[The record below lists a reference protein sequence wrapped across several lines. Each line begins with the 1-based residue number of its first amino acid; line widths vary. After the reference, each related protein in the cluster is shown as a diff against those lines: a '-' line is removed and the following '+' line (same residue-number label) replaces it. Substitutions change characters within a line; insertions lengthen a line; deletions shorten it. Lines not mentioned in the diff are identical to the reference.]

1 MSIVEEVNHHAVLLY
16 GSFDGELL
24 FVEAS
29 VTRYTLQEAMEAP
42 SHTYSYVYHQQR
54 RYEQPSWPTRF
65 TLTYHPGAG
74 VFTRVSRHQDAL
86 KPARRPPFP
95 YSPAGK

>member
-1 MSIVEEVNHHAVLLY
+1 VHYSVEEVNHHPVLLY

-29 VTRYTLQEAMEAP
+29 VTQYNLQDAMEAP
-42 SHTYSYVYHQQR
+42 SHTLSYVYRQPR

-65 TLTYHPGAG
+65 TITYHPGTGAFTAG
-74 VFTRVSRHQDAL
+74 FTGIRTH
-86 KPARRPPFP
+86 
-95 YSPAGK
+95 